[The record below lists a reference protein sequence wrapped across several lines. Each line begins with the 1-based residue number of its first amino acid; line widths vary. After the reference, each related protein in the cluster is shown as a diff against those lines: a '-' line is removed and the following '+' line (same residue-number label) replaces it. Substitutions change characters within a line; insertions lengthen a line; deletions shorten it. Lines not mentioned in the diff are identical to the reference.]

1 MDTASLFIIRYAF
14 YWSVVDL
21 TIFTEPAWK
30 SMGIAWVATC
40 RIIVITLLLD
50 VSKIRKFGRQMGEPV
65 FFLHQQFN
73 DFEVFC
79 ANARHWDL
87 DYHQLD
93 HGGFSSELLIFGNT
107 TTLFTRAKLG
117 RSLLQK
123 GATPTGLITFGL
135 LADPDISMQWRN
147 LDIYGDRLFIFPPG
161 GELHSISQPDFDVF
175 ALSLSEETLNQTCH
189 AFELP
194 DFRTLVGG
202 NEVFNCHPQSM
213 LLLRKWLHETEPGLA
228 NSIPAAASS
237 MRLQQLE
244 EELAR
249 RLIATLAEST
259 GPASQPLT
267 RKRDIA
273 LKVAVDFIFESDIP
287 VTSVKEL
294 CSIAHVSERT
304 LEYAFRERFGQS
316 PKTFTLTHRLNNV
329 RKRLRHADPDAVKIY
344 KIAGHHG
351 FLHMGQFTSD
361 YKRLFGE
368 LPSETL
374 RRSKNQV
381 SL

>member
-1 MDTASLFIIRYAF
+1 M
-14 YWSVVDL
+14 
-21 TIFTEPAWK
+21 
-30 SMGIAWVATC
+30 
-40 RIIVITLLLD
+40 
-50 VSKIRKFGRQMGEPV
+50 

-79 ANARHWDL
+79 ENARHWDL

-93 HGGFSSELLIFGNT
+93 HGGFSSELLMFGNA

-117 RSLLQK
+117 RRLLQK
-123 GATPTGLITFGL
+123 GATPSGLITFGL

-213 LLLRKWLHETEPGLA
+213 LLLRKWLQKTELGLA
-228 NSIPAAASS
+228 NSIPAAGSS
-237 MRLQQLE
+237 MGLQQLE

-249 RLIATLAEST
+249 RLITTLAEST

-273 LKVAVDFIFESDIP
+273 LKVVVDFIVQSEKP
-287 VTSVKEL
+287 VTSVREL
-294 CSIAHVSERT
+294 CSIANASERT
-304 LEYAFRERFGQS
+304 LQYAFRERYGQS

-329 RKRLRHADPDAVKIY
+329 RKRLRHADPGADRIHEL
-344 KIAGHHG
+344 AGHHG

-374 RRSKNQV
+374 RKRKANV
-381 SL
+381 RDECG